1 MLSCRLAGA
10 IDLFLTMVGG
20 RIKNKYIFRPA
31 SSYQK
36 DVWQPNTRRR
46 GRRHGLQSVLNFFIV
61 ITFSKRMCR
70 LSRTLNE
77 HPPFSI
83 VNRSFLL
90 HLYNVPIR
98 CKSALWTPH
107 ILFFF
112 FKYISLA
119 SFKLFN
125 QRDKKKCCTGPVENE
140 PAPYPFTAG
149 YVHITQPVRVTHC
162 THHPHLHSKEEIIM
176 WKNRG
181 DKKQKNTKGVV
192 NPIYTR
198 ERMRVAVREVPYP
211 NEKKSIAV
219 SSTYSLQRAW
229 IQIPSAKT
237 LDQTRPCLV
246 APPLSS
252 LLFIHLLRESCWWSI
267 TATKNK

>member
-112 FKYISLA
+112 LNIFLSLLLNC
-119 SFKLFN
+119 STKETKKNVVQGLLKMN
-125 QRDKKKCCTGPVENE
+125 QRP
-140 PAPYPFTAG
+140 
-149 YVHITQPVRVTHC
+149 
-162 THHPHLHSKEEIIM
+162 
-176 WKNRG
+176 
-181 DKKQKNTKGVV
+181 
-192 NPIYTR
+192 
-198 ERMRVAVREVPYP
+198 
-211 NEKKSIAV
+211 
-219 SSTYSLQRAW
+219 
-229 IQIPSAKT
+229 
-237 LDQTRPCLV
+237 
-246 APPLSS
+246 
-252 LLFIHLLRESCWWSI
+252 IHLLPGMYTSRNRFGSLI
-267 TATKNK
+267 APTTHTYTQKKK